1 MLLRK
6 CETMSDSVKVK
17 LRDVRFRKLEDAVK
31 EAEQLLVSG
40 YIQHGKWTLGQIC
53 CHCREV
59 QEFSL
64 HGSPRW
70 MSLFAFVR
78 PLYRKALLPRL
89 LRGESPIGM
98 PTAPAL
104 VPAPNLDDQFEVE
117 AFASSVDQLM
127 HHPGEYFPHPGFGQ
141 LGREGLLE
149 LYTAHASHHFRFLE
163 PCSAHRPE
171 V

>member
-1 MLLRK
+1 
-6 CETMSDSVKVK
+6 MSDSVKVK

-98 PTAPAL
+98 PTVPAL
-104 VPAPNLDDQFEVE
+104 VPAPDLDDQSEVE
-117 AFASSVDQLM
+117 AFASSVNQLM
-127 HHPGEYFPHPGFGQ
+127 HHPGE
-141 LGREGLLE
+141 
-149 LYTAHASHHFRFLE
+149 
-163 PCSAHRPE
+163 
-171 V
+171 